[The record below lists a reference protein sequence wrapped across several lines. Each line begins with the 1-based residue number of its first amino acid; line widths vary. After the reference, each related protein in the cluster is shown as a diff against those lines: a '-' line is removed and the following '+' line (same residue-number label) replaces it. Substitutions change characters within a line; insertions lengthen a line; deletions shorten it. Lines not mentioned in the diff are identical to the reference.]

1 MREVTEEEIAGIRD
15 YLGSHGIEIEGHVH
29 LDGEAGGLTVFQV
42 GEKLKEGEPLRD
54 NRVFVVVGGGPIRH
68 YPRNWDEHL
77 DFKYHALLCL
87 CLGEYHL
94 GRLTREEWAGPVR
107 TPTDATVEELDAV
120 PLGTATEERKRA
132 KDWCRCAVEVATRE
146 LYWRGIAEFF
156 WRGLYF
162 VDFIA
167 VRLAKR
173 LKAEHVDDETE
184 RLRRP
189 ELREIHSIAS
199 SRTDKIAVDP
209 DGLGRE
215 HVSVK
220 SPEDLPVLPP
230 GCTWHWS
237 C

>member
-15 YLGSHGIEIEGHVH
+15 YLGSHGIEIDGHVH

-42 GEKLKEGEPLRD
+42 GEKRREGEPLRD
-54 NRVFVVVGGGPIRH
+54 NRIFVVVGGGPIRH
-68 YPRNWDEHL
+68 YPRDWDKHL

-94 GRLTREEWAGPVR
+94 GRLAQEQWKGPVR
-107 TPTDATVEELDAV
+107 TPTDATVEELDAF

-132 KDWCRCAVEVATRE
+132 KDWCRCAVEYAKRE
-146 LYWRGIAEFF
+146 IHWRGVAEFF

-162 VDFIA
+162 VDFLV
-167 VRLAKR
+167 VRFAKR
-173 LKAEHVDDETE
+173 LPPAEKDRDF
-184 RLRRP
+184 RP

-209 DGLGRE
+209 DNLGRE
-215 HVSVK
+215 SVVVK

-230 GCTWHWS
+230 GFTWHWS